1 MIKRQFF
8 WKTKDQSNKKT
19 MTISRRY
26 ELIVSWEC
34 SKTSNYELINNKQD
48 KILHIVNQKYQ
59 QNKQTDQRKQP
70 LHAYSRVS

>member
-1 MIKRQFF
+1 
-8 WKTKDQSNKKT
+8 
-19 MTISRRY
+19 MTTSRRY
-26 ELIVSWEC
+26 ELIVSGEC

-59 QNKQTDQRKQP
+59 QNKQTDEPKHS

>member
-1 MIKRQFF
+1 M
-8 WKTKDQSNKKT
+8 S
-19 MTISRRY
+19 ISRRY

-34 SKTSNYELINNKQD
+34 SKTSNYKLINNKQD

-59 QNKQTDQRKQP
+59 QNKQTDQRKHP